1 MAESKGVRVGLVK
14 IPVTDLGRAATFY
27 REVLG
32 LPEEFAVPAY
42 GWAQYSTEGVPLCL
56 YISGR
61 GGGNGKPG
69 SCDSVHLVVR
79 DAKESR
85 AGILQRG
92 GQPTDVVQ
100 SDDGGAFFE
109 VQDPDGNTIK
119 FMQAR
124 V

>member
-61 GGGNGKPG
+61 GGTVTT
-69 SCDSVHLVVR
+69 CVVV
-79 DAKESR
+79 SQPQS
-85 AGILQRG
+85 LQAIKV
-92 GQPTDVVQ
+92 TVYV
-100 SDDGGAFFE
+100 
-109 VQDPDGNTIK
+109 PD
-119 FMQAR
+119 
-124 V
+124 